1 MDNQLP
7 LWDIASTM
15 GHGQEEY
22 LVAFQDPRS
31 QLEPFLALDM
41 APQAVYIPTDAD
53 SAFDLIPQDAGP
65 HAINPDS
72 SIPADTQQGAATDFP
87 TPGIFAAAQG
97 NFTPG
102 ALPDGDGFGGASP
115 DFVGNAITSAVSV
128 GPTGQVQNLVDHCSH
143 PASGTVGP
151 ASNSLVSAGHSG
163 SSTPAVSAAPIQDP
177 WGRKKRTKGWAR
189 PDQPD
194 RLIPPPCEEPTS
206 VLVKWKA
213 STSAKEIGGINPDW
227 TVAQLK
233 QHFALR
239 TDLGG
244 PPPANQTLRLE
255 DSVAPGFESARP
267 LKDVDVLKEVG
278 IVQDGPICVVWLDR
292 TMGSGVVL
300 PPTPTPTPTPAP
312 APTGAPTAFELP
324 MMQHQLLPSSD
335 GNQNFIRKR
344 QHQQHQ
350 RQFELRRQ
358 QQLKR
363 QILKS
368 RQRLQ
373 NQDQLQVLPHQLF
386 FSEQPIEQ
394 PVLPNGFMMMPG
406 QLRGGGPGAGAAE
419 RVGVEPPNPAATT
432 ATPTFPQVP
441 HWISPLGETPVVNGQ
456 EGMLQAFQ
464 DGVNVD
470 EREKW
475 KQMKEEKERQLE
487 EREQRLKEGEQ
498 RLQEGEQ
505 QLKQLQQQQ
514 MQQLVVQQQLQ
525 EQLEQQQM
533 YQQQL
538 VIQQQLQ
545 ELEQIKQR
553 QIYQQQLSMASAAGI
568 HTEAWRGYPS

>member
-22 LVAFQDPRS
+22 LVDFQDPGS
-31 QLEPFLALDM
+31 QLDPFLGLDL
-41 APQAVYIPTDAD
+41 APQALYLPTGPEA
-53 SAFDLIPQDAGP
+53 SFQDLGP
-65 HAINPDS
+65 INPDS
-72 SIPADTQQGAATDFP
+72 SIPANNQQGAATDFL
-87 TPGIFAAAQG
+87 TSGIFAAAQG

-102 ALPDGDGFGGASP
+102 ALHDDNGFGGASE
-115 DFVGNAITSAVSV
+115 FVGNAITSAVSV
-128 GPTGQVQNLVDHCSH
+128 GPTGHAQNPLDHSCH

-151 ASNSLVSAGHSG
+151 AGSSLVSAGHSG

-213 STSAKEIGGINPDW
+213 SAKEIGGINPDW

-239 TDLGG
+239 TDLGA
-244 PPPANQTLRLE
+244 PPPENQTLRLE
-255 DSVAPGFESARP
+255 DSVAAPGFESARP

-278 IVQDGPICVVWLDR
+278 IVQDGPVCVVWLDR

-300 PPTPTPTPTPAP
+300 PPTPTLTPAP

-350 RQFELRRQ
+350 RQVELRRQ

-373 NQDQLQVLPHQLF
+373 NQDQLQVLPHQLV

-406 QLRGGGPGAGAAE
+406 QLRGGGPGAGAVE
-419 RVGVEPPNPAATT
+419 SVGVEPPNPATT
-432 ATPTFPQVP
+432 ATPTFPRVP
-441 HWISPLGETPVVNGQ
+441 HWLSPLGETPVVNGQ
-456 EGMLQAFQ
+456 EGRLQAFQ

-475 KQMKEEKERQLE
+475 KQMKEKERQLE

-498 RLQEGEQ
+498 QLQEREQ
-505 QLKQLQQQQ
+505 QLKQLQQQE

-525 EQLEQQQM
+525 EQLKQQQI

-538 VIQQQLQ
+538 VLQQQLQ
-545 ELEQIKQR
+545 ELEQLKQR

-568 HTEAWRGYPS
+568 HTEAWRG